1 MAVAN
6 GHDDHDDAAGP
17 HFEAT
22 DALLNQTLK
31 LLVHQ
36 HCAVRW
42 VSTTASKLE
51 VQTASD
57 DAAADDADD
66 DADQSI
72 AP

>member
-1 MAVAN
+1 M
-6 GHDDHDDAAGP
+6 
-17 HFEAT
+17 AT

-36 HCAVRW
+36 HCALRW

-51 VQTASD
+51 VQTAAD
-57 DAAADDADD
+57 DADADDADD
-66 DADQSI
+66 DADGSILESI